1 MLQKFGLI
9 KYNKKFLLENN
20 LNINPIYSPR
30 TIKAKNY
37 FNLKP
42 NTTSNNLNN
51 KLYNKNSNSSRNYK
65 YLKSRIR
72 TNLKY
77 SPKIFKIFIIILK
90 KNSIQKI

>member
-30 TIKAKNY
+30 TI
-37 FNLKP
+37 
-42 NTTSNNLNN
+42 
-51 KLYNKNSNSSRNYK
+51 
-65 YLKSRIR
+65 
-72 TNLKY
+72 
-77 SPKIFKIFIIILK
+77 IILK